1 MSRTILMDH
10 DDEHAPVRHEVRTE
24 PCGQCGR
31 AYLRGE
37 MQQLDNGRGDRWYRC
52 YRCRDATEA
61 RYRAEYGPEY
71 DRLGTYQAEGR

>member
-1 MSRTILMDH
+1 MTRSFLMDH

-31 AYLRGE
+31 PYLRGE

-52 YRCRDATEA
+52 YRCRDATDKRYIEAIGAVDPLMA
-61 RYRAEYGPEY
+61 RYLDG
-71 DRLGTYQAEGR
+71 DR